1 MDEELLRIIDLFDD
15 DEVTTADKI
24 DRPAAASYREM
35 FDDFNARNPFANGGI
50 SLKEVNQ
57 YRKEGLTAKEI
68 TEKLNVGLSKYEEF
82 LTKNKSKL
90 VKVSPK
96 KITDPDRIKAL
107 DEAAKKYGYKSFKDV
122 PTTKSLPG
130 KRVYGD
136 REKVL
141 AEATRRQKN
150 VPVGKGSPGVPKPVG
165 EDFVS
170 PMRDPEIVARNVA
183 TRKKNYQASPIG
195 QRLQWIANNGKK
207 YDDPKTFIKAYE
219 KHFKH
224 KLGSPKDA
232 LFGKIGNKGKI
243 VYLSNIDGLQNT
255 GKTGLQGGDLF
266 SFKKGFSEEEIFK
279 ASIIQNNPKIK
290 KQFKELFKQVHNNV
304 GEFSELGPESLVERL
319 NKGKLFKDFDFV
331 KFGVGSGITRNSLL
345 NVANVNPEHV
355 TSFQS
360 VRQPLMSISR
370 IIQNLKNPSF
380 AKGFGISPSTATKIR
395 GQLDNFLEGEKNLI
409 ADIRKVNNEL
419 GDVKFNQIFGGVN
432 FEHTLAKRFGK
443 DYKYLPRNYLLKGQ
457 FTTRNFNMFK
467 KEVFDLPLIGLMK
480 QYKRGKVSGEQ
491 IQKFIDDFN
500 AKTNN
505 YADFSFDVKKGQL
518 AYADN
523 AVKYDLSRYAD
534 PNIARQ
540 ELIKNIDLTMSPQF
554 QKGFSDVTALRDQL
568 KSFKSKEA
576 QNARNILARIGCP
589 GKGSGGRIGFFTGQN
604 LEACATKGAQKLRST
619 DPKNLSPADRR
630 NFQNLTKTAKGIRL
644 AKNILGPAALAY
656 EAVFALP
663 FAAYDYQ
670 AGRPLGDIGKNIATF
685 GFMDKKL
692 REAELKDIFS
702 DYGKAQELDELGAKF
717 DELEKSV
724 LSPTPIGNFRQ
735 RAVERQKFQD
745 LIPKLQQAYGT
756 FMVDGVLDP
765 NLYMKNIAD
774 SLAAE
779 EELQKQYD
787 ITGQERKSKFDL
799 SDPFMAAGGG
809 IAGLSGGIDEGPQ
822 TVSMNPDSQGLRSLK
837 NRVRNL

>member
-35 FDDFNARNPFANGGI
+35 FDDFNARNPFAGGGRINFDEGSI
-50 SLKEVNQ
+50 SLKKVNQ
-57 YRKEGLTAKEI
+57 YRKQGLTAKEI
-68 TEKLNVGLSKYEEF
+68 TKKLNVGLSKYEAF

-96 KITDPDRIKAL
+96 KIITDPDRIKAL
-107 DEAAKKYGYKSFKDV
+107 NVAAKKYGYKSFKDV
-122 PTTKSLPG
+122 PTTKNLPG
-130 KRVYGD
+130 KRNYGD
-136 REKVL
+136 RERIV
-141 AEATRRQKN
+141 AEATRRQKG
-150 VPVGKGSPGVPKPVG
+150 VPVGKGSPGVKRPVG

-170 PMRDPEIVARNVA
+170 PMTDPEIVAKNVE
-183 TRKKNYQASPIG
+183 TRRKNYQALPIG
-195 QRLQWIANNGKK
+195 ERLQWIADNGKN

-232 LFGKIGNKGKI
+232 LFGKAGDTR

-266 SFKKGFSEEEIFK
+266 SFKKGFSEEELFK
-279 ASIIQNNPKIK
+279 ASMIQNNPKIK

-360 VRQPLMSISR
+360 VRQPLMSISK

-380 AKGFGISPSTATKIR
+380 AKSFGISPSTATRIR

-432 FEHTLAKRFGK
+432 FEHTLAKAFGK

-457 FTTRNFNMFK
+457 FTTKNFNMFK
-467 KEVFDLPLIGLMK
+467 KDVFDLPLIKLMK
-480 QYKRGKVSGEQ
+480 QYEQGKVSGEQ
-491 IQKFIDDFN
+491 VQKFIDDFN

-554 QKGFSDVTALRDQL
+554 QKGFADLTAARDQL
-568 KSFKSKEA
+568 KLFKSKDA
-576 QNARNILARIGCP
+576 QNARNLLARIGCP
-589 GKGSGGRIGFFTGQN
+589 GKGSGSRVGFFEGQN
-604 LEACATKGAQKLRST
+604 AQACADRGLIKLKTT
-619 DPKNLSPADRR
+619 DPKNLSPGDRR
-630 NFQNLTKTAKGIRL
+630 NFQNLTKT
-644 AKNILGPAALAY
+644 
-656 EAVFALP
+656 
-663 FAAYDYQ
+663 
-670 AGRPLGDIGKNIATF
+670 
-685 GFMDKKL
+685 
-692 REAELKDIFS
+692 
-702 DYGKAQELDELGAKF
+702 
-717 DELEKSV
+717 
-724 LSPTPIGNFRQ
+724 
-735 RAVERQKFQD
+735 
-745 LIPKLQQAYGT
+745 
-756 FMVDGVLDP
+756 
-765 NLYMKNIAD
+765 
-774 SLAAE
+774 
-779 EELQKQYD
+779 
-787 ITGQERKSKFDL
+787 
-799 SDPFMAAGGG
+799 
-809 IAGLSGGIDEGPQ
+809 
-822 TVSMNPDSQGLRSLK
+822 
-837 NRVRNL
+837 